1 MLRHLALLF
10 LLALIWSSSFAA
22 IKVGVETIPPLTL
35 AAGRVVL
42 AAVML
47 YGALRLQRQALP
59 GGVRFWFFCFLLG
72 VIGNGLPFALINWGE
87 VRIDSGQAA
96 ILMAVMPLATIVM
109 AHFLT
114 AGDRMTPA
122 KLIGVAIGFAGVVI
136 LVGPEAAKGLGG
148 AIWRELAVAG
158 GAFCYA
164 MAVILARNA
173 PPSSLLARSVAVMIM
188 ASLVMTPAAL
198 AFEAPW
204 ELAPSPEGLM
214 AAAYLGLFP
223 TALATLIF
231 FHLVQSRGASFMAFI
246 NYLIPVLGVG
256 WGAATLG
263 ERVTVTEVMALLIIL
278 AGMAVAQFRR
288 PASPPGANAD

>member
-1 MLRHLALLF
+1 MLRHLGLLF

-22 IKVGVETIPPLTL
+22 IKVGVETIPPMTL
-35 AAGRVVL
+35 AAGRLIL
-42 AAVML
+42 AAVIL
-47 YGALRLQRQALP
+47 YGALCLQRQTLP
-59 GGVRFWFFCFLLG
+59 GGLGFWFFCFLLG
-72 VIGNGLPFALINWGE
+72 VIGNGLPFTLINWGE
-87 VRIDSGQAA
+87 IRIDSGQAA

-109 AHFLT
+109 AHFFT
-114 AGDRMTPA
+114 TGDRMTPA

-136 LVGPEAAKGLGG
+136 LVGPEVAKGLGG
-148 AIWRELAVAG
+148 EIWRELAVAG
-158 GAFCYA
+158 GAICYA

-173 PPSSLLARSVAVMIM
+173 PTSSLLARSVAVMIM

-231 FHLVQSRGASFMAFI
+231 FHLVQSRGASFLAFI

-256 WGAATLG
+256 WGAVTLG

-278 AGMAVAQFRR
+278 AGMAIAQFRR
-288 PASPPGANAD
+288 PASPPGANAV